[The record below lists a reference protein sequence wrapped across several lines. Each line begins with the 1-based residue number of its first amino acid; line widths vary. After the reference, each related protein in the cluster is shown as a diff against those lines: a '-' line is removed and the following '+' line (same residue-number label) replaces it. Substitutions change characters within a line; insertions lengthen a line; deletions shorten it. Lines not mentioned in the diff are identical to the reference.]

1 MTLFHW
7 DLTVKP
13 HLKFIEAGAA
23 MAARHARALP
33 IKPEFETLAQDQL
46 AQTRKVLESALAS
59 IIAAEAIYE
68 AKELENSRA
77 A

>member
-7 DLTVKP
+7 DMTVKP
-13 HLKFIEAGAA
+13 HLQFIEAGAA

-33 IKPEFETLAQDQL
+33 IKPEFQTMAQDQL
-46 AQTRKVLESALAS
+46 AETRKILESALAS
-59 IIAAEAIYE
+59 IIAAEIIYE
-68 AKELENSRA
+68 TKALENA